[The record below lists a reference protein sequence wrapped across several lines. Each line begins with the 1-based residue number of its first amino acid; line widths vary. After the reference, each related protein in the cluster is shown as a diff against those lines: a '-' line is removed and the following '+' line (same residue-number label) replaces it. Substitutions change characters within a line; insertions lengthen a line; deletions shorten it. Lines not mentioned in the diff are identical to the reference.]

1 MKFSLHVSEDSCI
14 FQINP
19 SFKLYGTRLNGLLGY
34 IQHRLVMKSDWHVT
48 QIETCYISVQ
58 DSLIV
63 TSHNNSGIDILQVIM
78 IQCQTT

>member
-1 MKFSLHVSEDSCI
+1 MYELVSEDCCI

-19 SFKLYGTRLNGLLGY
+19 AFKLYETRSNGLLGLVILKKIDFD

-63 TSHNNSGIDILQVIM
+63 TSHNNSGIDI
-78 IQCQTT
+78 